1 MRSLTLAAILAC
13 SLLLVFHTAAEK
25 LEAQEDHLM
34 IPSDTDSALETLDD
48 ERIFECV
55 MACDI
60 EKDPD
65 VYEGKPCKPKKN
77 KECKG
82 GWRCK
87 FKMCMKV
94 NY

>member
-1 MRSLTLAAILAC
+1 MRSLTLAVILAC
-13 SLLLVFHTAAEK
+13 SLLLVFHTAAEE

-34 IPSDTDSALETLDD
+34 IPSDTDSTLETLDD

-60 EKDPD
+60 EKDGEY
-65 VYEGKPCKPKKN
+65 VNNNKPCKPKKEQ
-77 KECKG
+77 KCTG

-87 FKMCMKV
+87 LKLCLKV
-94 NY
+94 